1 MTNKQRHLVEIGQD
15 VRTAVIITHHED
27 GQIGVTSPKGS
38 PHMMEIAALTFG
50 VFVSFIKGA
59 EHNGLDEMSL
69 IRKAFAEH
77 SLEEMCEQ
85 LLGIA
90 QLVSNMEKKH
100 ND

>member
-1 MTNKQRHLVEIGQD
+1 M
-15 VRTAVIITHHED
+15 RTAIVITHHQD
-27 GQIGVTSPKGS
+27 GQVGITSPKGS

-59 EHNGLDEMSL
+59 ERSGLDEMSL
-69 IRKAFAEH
+69 IRKAFTVN

-85 LLGIA
+85 LLEIA